1 MAVLATTFPATVQD
15 AISASTVAGFGWQMY
30 LSRNPTPLS
39 LKLQFNQK
47 YPHEFFKDTRAA
59 APPVC
64 SKAGRG
70 RVRAADAPHR
80 RRGRRRAG
88 LAREYDLRQN
98 RENLASLFRCQI
110 ALKFAAFC
118 LKNGKISSVFGCIGN
133 NLSNTCKLHFSEFLR
148 YKQGK

>member
-1 MAVLATTFPATVQD
+1 MKNAAKRIF
-15 AISASTVAGFGWQMY
+15 SCKFGCDTAE
-30 LSRNPTPLS
+30 NEPPE
-39 LKLQFNQK
+39 KLQKKLIANFAKVRQ
-47 YPHEFFKDTRAA
+47 E
-59 APPVC
+59 
-64 SKAGRG
+64 AGRG